1 MARRAV
7 NRGAF
12 VSYLRTFAP
21 WIVYA
26 IISGDSAASKQWG
39 ALAALAMTV
48 LVVGQQLRRG
58 QTFDALIIEIGS
70 GVFFVALVVLAF
82 AAPASGLLGYSTAL
96 SNAALGVIAWG
107 SLAIRRPFT
116 LGIAKQSTPREI
128 WGRPAF
134 LRVNVIITLVWAV
147 SFTLGALV
155 LAAVV
160 HAGGGIAVNVIAQ
173 VAALA
178 IPMVFTVRYA
188 AIVRAVVPN
197 SRQGS
202 SRGRRCRRDGAR
214 GRSGGERGPDRGFG
228 AGGWR
233 RNG

>member
-1 MARRAV
+1 
-7 NRGAF
+7 

-21 WIVYA
+21 WIVYT

-39 ALAALAMTV
+39 ALAALAVTV

-70 GVFFVALVVLAF
+70 GVFFVALVALAF
-82 AAPASGLLGYSTAL
+82 AAPTSGLLGYSTAL
-96 SNAALGVIAWG
+96 SSAALGVIAWA

-116 LGIAKQSTPREI
+116 LGIAKQSTPEEL
-128 WGRPAF
+128 WGRPEF

-155 LAAVV
+155 LAALI
-160 HAGGGIAVNVIAQ
+160 HAGGGITVTVIAQ
-173 VAALA
+173 VAAFA

-188 AIVRAVVPN
+188 AMVRA
-197 SRQGS
+197 
-202 SRGRRCRRDGAR
+202 
-214 GRSGGERGPDRGFG
+214 
-228 AGGWR
+228 R
-233 RNG
+233 RNQLSGE